1 MKQLRLLSWALL
13 ALLTTA
19 ACSSDDSAD
28 NPASPD
34 TPTPELPA
42 DCFTID
48 VETASTEGI
57 KLTYTPKDAAML
69 YVDMLFDESYITED
83 GLTTDD
89 ICEQMLQ
96 IANRMIDK
104 DSEGGGYGFSID
116 FCLEHEMLY
125 RGTHSGTHYGGH
137 TAGTRYYLSV
147 VGLTYDEESNTF
159 SAATQVTLSDPF
171 EITEE
176 TLPVDKP
183 WVEMTEPTYA
193 NGKITVIITRNEA
206 AGDYLFGG
214 TFAAD
219 YRDSHSDSDIISEM
233 AGTTESMYKYLLDEW
248 KDPIVLTGEVA
259 PGEKKLFVATGEKDC
274 ITRDMQLNWMILQ
287 APYEA
292 DGEVRII
299 DSASGIKQP
308 EYPAPEN
315 PEPEPEPEPE
325 PDMPFTTSVSVEG
338 GIATLTITPSDPT
351 AYYVL
356 DFDVASEFATTES
369 EAALLDWKFKY
380 VENPLDNQYYDYA
393 GTKQYDIAGY
403 MASHNDLFQGT
414 TTYTAEADPG
424 SYYFYFFII
433 EFDHPNW
440 TVNLSSPLYKVPFTI
455 E

>member
-34 TPTPELPA
+34 TPAPELPA

-104 DSEGGGYGFSID
+104 NSEGGGYGFSID

-137 TAGTRYYLSV
+137 AAGTRYYLSV
-147 VGLTYDEESNTF
+147 VGLAYDEESNTF
-159 SAATQVTLSDPF
+159 SAATQVTRSEVF

-176 TLPVDKP
+176 TLPVEKP
-183 WVEMTEPTYA
+183 WVEMSDPTYA
-193 NGKITVIITRNEA
+193 DGKIRVIITRNEA

-233 AGTTESMYKYLLDEW
+233 AGTTESMYKYLLDEG
-248 KDPIVLTGEVA
+248 KDPIVLTGEVT

-287 APYEA
+287 APYEG

-299 DSASGIKQP
+299 DSAAGIQQP
-308 EYPAPEN
+308 EYPAPET
-315 PEPEPEPEPE
+315 PEPEPEPEPR

-338 GIATLTITPSDPT
+338 GIATLTISPSDPNI
-351 AYYVL
+351 YYIIDWDSASYLTPEEAPGQLEWKRNSVEWQL
-356 DFDVASEFATTES
+356 DN
-369 EAALLDWKFKY
+369 KY
-380 VENPLDNQYYDYA
+380 VSGGAVEIDRYITEN
-393 GTKQYDIAGY
+393 K
-403 MASHNDLFQGT
+403 DLARGPVT
-414 TTYTAEADPG
+414 LTAEPDEAG
-424 SYYFYFFII
+424 NYGFYFF
-433 EFDHPNW
+433 
-440 TVNLSSPLYKVPFTI
+440 TVNIDYSAANTVTATSPLYSALFTI